1 MHKKS
6 VTLLFITLSSPIMI
20 GVYENSELIESLSSE
35 EKSSDVLPLLVK
47 SLFEKYDI
55 KGLYYTS
62 GPGSFMAIKIT
73 YIFLKSLCILHNI
86 PLFATDAFYFNKN
99 QPIKAIGKLY
109 FVKISQ
115 EIKTQKFDDVIS
127 VEFKLPKLLYHNEF
141 STDTAPM
148 YKIGAVG

>member
-1 MHKKS
+1 MLKN
-6 VTLLFITLSSPIMI
+6 VDVLLIALSSPIMI
-20 GVYENSELIESLSSE
+20 GIYEDTKLIDSIVSDK
-35 EKSSDVLPLLVK
+35 KSSDVLASIYDDIFKKYNVK
-47 SLFEKYDI
+47 R
-55 KGLYYTS
+55 LYFAN
-62 GPGSFMAIKIT
+62 GPGSFMAIKVA
-73 YIFLKSLCILHNI
+73 YVFLKSISILKEI
-86 PLFATDAFYFNKN
+86 PLFATDAFKFNEN
-99 QPIKAIGKLY
+99 NPIKAIGKLY

>member
-73 YIFLKSLCILHNI
+73 YIFLKSLSILHKI

-109 FVKISQ
+109 FVKIDQ
-115 EIKTQKFDDVIS
+115 EIVTKKFEDTQTASFALP
-127 VEFKLPKLLYHNEF
+127 EKLDYNKF
-141 STDTAPM
+141 STNAEPL
-148 YKIGAVG
+148 YIIGAV